1 MGRCDIV
8 GGPIGV
14 GDNAADGGRSEM
26 EERPQT
32 PTNQILALVREFV
45 RREVAPQ
52 AAAHDRDDTYPYE
65 LVEQMRELGLFG
77 IAVPEEYGGLG
88 LDHTTFAMIFEELSK
103 GWMSITGIL
112 GTHSV
117 MAYVLSHFGTEEQK
131 RRWLPRMASGEI
143 RGALGLTDPNAGS
156 DVAAIQTV
164 AARDGD
170 EYVVNGR
177 KLFITNG
184 RNCHAALVMVKTDP
198 EASPAHPGISALVVE
213 KGPGF
218 TVGPDM
224 EKLGYRGVDTCELIF
239 DNCRVPATN
248 LVGMEEGR
256 GFRQVLEALEAGRI
270 NIAARAVGVA
280 TAAFEE
286 AIRYAQRRET
296 FGKPIAQH
304 QAIQIMLADMATK
317 IRAARLLTYDAAA
330 KKDRGERCDEEAGMA
345 KLFASEMCGQVTLDA
360 MRIHG
365 GYGYIKD
372 LPLERYY
379 RDAPLMII
387 GEGTNE
393 IQKLIIARSLLR
405 RYAV

>member
-1 MGRCDIV
+1 MQ
-8 GGPIGV
+8 
-14 GDNAADGGRSEM
+14 
-26 EERPQT
+26 ERPQT

-45 RREVAPQ
+45 RREVAPR
-52 AAAHDRDDTYPYE
+52 AAAHDRDDTYPHE
-65 LVEQMRELGLFG
+65 LVEQMQELGLFG
-77 IAVPEEYGGLG
+77 ITVPEEYGGLG
-88 LDHTTFAMIFEELSK
+88 LDHRTFAMIFEELSK

-131 RRWLPRMASGEI
+131 RRCLPRMARGEM
-143 RGALGLTDPNAGS
+143 RGALGLTEPNAGS
-156 DVAAIQTV
+156 DVAAIQTT
-164 AARDGD
+164 ASRDGD
-170 EYVVNGR
+170 EYVVNGQ
-177 KLFITNG
+177 KIFITNG

-198 EASPAHPGISALVVE
+198 DATPAHQGISALVVE

-218 TVGPDM
+218 AVGPDM

-304 QAIQIMLADMATK
+304 QAIQTMLADMATK

>member
-1 MGRCDIV
+1 
-8 GGPIGV
+8 
-14 GDNAADGGRSEM
+14 M

-32 PTNQILALVREFV
+32 PTNQILSLVREFV

-52 AAAHDRDDTYPYE
+52 AAIHDRDDTYPHK
-65 LVEQMRELGLFG
+65 LVGQMQDLSLFG

-131 RRWLPRMASGEI
+131 RQWLPRMATGEM
-143 RGALGLTDPNAGS
+143 RGALAMTEPNAGS

-164 AARDGD
+164 AVRDGD

-198 EASPAHPGISALVVE
+198 DALPAHRGISALVVE

-224 EKLGYRGVDTCELIF
+224 EKLGYRGLDTCELLF
-239 DNCRVPATN
+239 DNCRVPARN
-248 LVGMEEGR
+248 LVGMKEGQ
-256 GFRQVLEALEAGRI
+256 GFRQVMAGLEAGRI

-286 AIRYAQRRET
+286 AIRYAQRRRT

-304 QAIQIMLADMATK
+304 QAIQMMLADMATK
-317 IRAARLLTYDAAA
+317 IHAARLLTYDAAA

-345 KLFASEMCGQVTLDA
+345 KLFASEVCGQVTLDA

>member
-1 MGRCDIV
+1 
-8 GGPIGV
+8 
-14 GDNAADGGRSEM
+14 M

-32 PTNQILALVREFV
+32 PTNQILSLVREFV

-52 AAAHDRDDTYPYE
+52 AVIHDRDDTYPHKLVGQMQE
-65 LVEQMRELGLFG
+65 LSLFG

-131 RRWLPRMASGEI
+131 SQWLPRMATGEM
-143 RGALGLTDPNAGS
+143 RGALALTEPNAGS

-164 AARDGD
+164 AVRDGD

-198 EASPAHPGISALVVE
+198 DALPAHRGISALVVE

-224 EKLGYRGVDTCELIF
+224 EKLGYRGVDTCELLF
-239 DNCRVPATN
+239 DNCRVPARN
-248 LVGMEEGR
+248 LVGMKEGQ
-256 GFRQVLEALEAGRI
+256 GFRQVMAGLEAGRI

-280 TAAFEE
+280 AAAFEE
-286 AIRYAQRRET
+286 AIRYAQRRRT

-304 QAIQIMLADMATK
+304 QAIQTMLADMATK
-317 IRAARLLTYDAAA
+317 IHAARLLTYDAAA

-345 KLFASEMCGQVTLDA
+345 KLFASEVCGQVTLDA